1 MGSSQPQDQSLA
13 KAPLP
18 DKADRPQTQV
28 KQSAVPP
35 SVGAFFVGVQLLL
48 LVRFLL
54 KLVALSGSNVFVE
67 VIYAVSALFVLP
79 FHLLLQLT
87 GLPGINGLEIDTL
100 LAILIY
106 GLLSRIL
113 VRFLK
118 ALLNSR

>member
-1 MGSSQPQDQSLA
+1 MGSSQPQDQSIA
-13 KAPLP
+13 KTPLSG
-18 DKADRPQTQV
+18 KANRSQTQP
-28 KQSAVPP
+28 KQSAFPP
-35 SVGAFFVGVQLLL
+35 YVGAFFVGVQLLL

-54 KLVALSGSNVFVE
+54 RLLAWSGSNVLVG

-79 FHLLLQLT
+79 FRLLVQIT
-87 GLPGINGLEIDTL
+87 GLPSFNGLEIYTL